1 MGRED
6 ELIERVRLACRDE
19 PRPEHFT
26 DYGHCCECAEHDAT
40 LRDAAPETIG
50 LAELGN
56 PGWDP
61 ICFVTPAGF
70 RYYLPALARLALGR
84 GEAYY
89 LGQFLFHLRSGRVAE
104 LTSAQRAAV
113 LALLEHVDA
122 TMREETDGSSDGA
135 ALDEVMLTLMQ

>member
-1 MGRED
+1 MGSKAD
-6 ELIERVRLACRDE
+6 LIEQVRLACSDE

-26 DYGHCCECAEHDAT
+26 DHVHCCECAEHDAT

-84 GEAYY
+84 GQAYY
-89 LGQFLFHLRSGRVAE
+89 LGQFLFHMRSGRAAE
-104 LTSAQRAAV
+104 LTAAQRAGV
-113 LALLEHVDA
+113 LALLEYVDG
-122 TMREETDGSSDGA
+122 TMRDEMDGSLDRE
-135 ALDEVMLTLMQ
+135 ALDEVMLTLMD

>member
-1 MGRED
+1 MGWEK
-6 ELIERVRLACRDE
+6 ELIERVRVACRDE

-26 DYGHCCECAEHDAT
+26 NYGHCCECAEHDAT
-40 LRDAAPETIG
+40 LRAATPEMIG
-50 LAELGN
+50 LKELGN

-61 ICFVTPAGF
+61 ICFITPVGF

-104 LTSAQRAAV
+104 LTAEQRAAV
-113 LALLEHVDA
+113 LALLEYVDA
-122 TMREETDGSSDGA
+122 TMRDELDGSLDRE
-135 ALDEVMLTLMQ
+135 ALDEVMLALLE